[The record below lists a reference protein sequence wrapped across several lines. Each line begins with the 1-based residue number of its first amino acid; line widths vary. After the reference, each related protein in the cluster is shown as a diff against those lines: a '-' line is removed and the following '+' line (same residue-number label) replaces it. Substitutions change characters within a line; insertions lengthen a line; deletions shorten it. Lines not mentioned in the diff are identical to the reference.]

1 MAVNEELA
9 RFVRD
14 GLASGATRGSIGEV
28 LRGAGWAAGDVRG
41 ALASYAEVEFPIP
54 VPRPP
59 GTTSQICAETSRRV
73 SRDGQVAVD
82 GVAVVL
88 VVGLSVAL
96 GLWFAG
102 SPASERDRR
111 LDQRRVEDLR
121 RIADGVDL

>member
-1 MAVNEELA
+1 VTG
-9 RFVRD
+9 R
-14 GLASGATRGSIGEV
+14 
-28 LRGAGWAAGDVRG
+28 
-41 ALASYAEVEFPIP
+41 
-54 VPRPP
+54 
-59 GTTSQICAETSRRV
+59 SRSTV
-73 SRDGQVAVD
+73 V

-88 VVGLSVAL
+88 VVGLSIAL